1 MKLEERIIIRE
12 KPNFYLEAVNLL
24 EEYFINKEQKQG
36 QEAWE
41 EAWQRKSL
49 VDNPD
54 SFSLASLEIDARFS
68 DVYNYYANCKR
79 DLIRVAG
86 NLGVLGPYFALRVV
100 DHEKDM
106 SGFLKR
112 ALIMNDL
119 ESAKQLSRDGFVTS
133 CLAGLYDLAGLGAD
147 YDLEAPESQDWC
159 DKVTHPDFDMGEL
172 FKVIG
177 QMPISDSDQ
186 LLLLRYFQDIDTYY
200 DLIKNCLL
208 ELEQIC
214 SKHYPLVKARY
225 EEKIKQLNSEGG
237 LDFYLDLFG
246 QLLISADGFRSGD
259 KVYMVLGIVSYG
271 SMSIRFSAWRRLR
284 LLMGVGLLFSELN
297 QLKDRSKYRDKMAK
311 KQLKAISDPTR
322 YEIIRQLS
330 IRPQYVQELADAL
343 GLTAATLSH
352 HLAIL
357 QQAMLVG
364 VRIEGRRSYYSIN
377 EEELKQL
384 AEVLENMASRSRTE
398 E

>member
-1 MKLEERIIIRE
+1 
-12 KPNFYLEAVNLL
+12 
-24 EEYFINKEQKQG
+24 
-36 QEAWE
+36 
-41 EAWQRKSL
+41 
-49 VDNPD
+49 
-54 SFSLASLEIDARFS
+54 
-68 DVYNYYANCKR
+68 
-79 DLIRVAG
+79 
-86 NLGVLGPYFALRVV
+86 
-100 DHEKDM
+100 
-106 SGFLKR
+106 
-112 ALIMNDL
+112 
-119 ESAKQLSRDGFVTS
+119 
-133 CLAGLYDLAGLGAD
+133 
-147 YDLEAPESQDWC
+147 
-159 DKVTHPDFDMGEL
+159 
-172 FKVIG
+172 
-177 QMPISDSDQ
+177 
-186 LLLLRYFQDIDTYY
+186 
-200 DLIKNCLL
+200 
-208 ELEQIC
+208 
-214 SKHYPLVKARY
+214 
-225 EEKIKQLNSEGG
+225 
-237 LDFYLDLFG
+237 
-246 QLLISADGFRSGD
+246 
-259 KVYMVLGIVSYG
+259 MVLGIVSYG

-352 HLAIL
+352 HLATL

>member
-1 MKLEERIIIRE
+1 
-12 KPNFYLEAVNLL
+12 
-24 EEYFINKEQKQG
+24 
-36 QEAWE
+36 
-41 EAWQRKSL
+41 
-49 VDNPD
+49 
-54 SFSLASLEIDARFS
+54 
-68 DVYNYYANCKR
+68 
-79 DLIRVAG
+79 
-86 NLGVLGPYFALRVV
+86 
-100 DHEKDM
+100 
-106 SGFLKR
+106 
-112 ALIMNDL
+112 
-119 ESAKQLSRDGFVTS
+119 
-133 CLAGLYDLAGLGAD
+133 
-147 YDLEAPESQDWC
+147 
-159 DKVTHPDFDMGEL
+159 
-172 FKVIG
+172 
-177 QMPISDSDQ
+177 
-186 LLLLRYFQDIDTYY
+186 
-200 DLIKNCLL
+200 
-208 ELEQIC
+208 
-214 SKHYPLVKARY
+214 
-225 EEKIKQLNSEGG
+225 
-237 LDFYLDLFG
+237 
-246 QLLISADGFRSGD
+246 
-259 KVYMVLGIVSYG
+259 MVLGIVSYG